1 MTEKEIR
8 NKIIEVDS
16 KSFLITVTLNSDFNC
31 DYNKLIKDRIEL
43 KNESKK
49 LRELLL
55 LNIKRKEKLI
65 KLKSYE

>member
-16 KSFLITVTLNSDFNC
+16 KSFLIKVTLNSDFNC